1 MRSERG
7 TIPVLAPEV
16 EYHPGPDYFDRVRL
30 PRGPHSL
37 GFSLA
42 GLDLKLSGLSSSD
55 RDLIRSRYGCF
66 IREEGSHGAGEIE
79 IVEAEVPGFLK
90 PRNAAAGEP
99 EYYRLEQAWSDDRLV
114 CYSYEFA
121 GWFDPQ
127 RRSGK
132 LALARLD
139 EGPLHR
145 AFENFLRVVAAHW
158 FLRRGSLLIHASGV
172 VRGGGAYLFFGPSG
186 AGKTTVTL
194 LSEGDLIL
202 GDDLILLQPNGES
215 FEACSVPFRGVYREP
230 PATDRA
236 FPLAA
241 AYRLIQD
248 RRDFVEEMPA
258 SRAAAELMA
267 SLPFVM
273 EGAGGLRAVEIA
285 ALLARRTPVHRLH
298 FRKSSEFWSVV
309 RPEGDKS

>member
-1 MRSERG
+1 M
-7 TIPVLAPEV
+7 APEV
-16 EYHPGPDYFDRVRL
+16 EYHPGPDYFDRVCL
-30 PRGPHSL
+30 SRGPHSL
-37 GFSLA
+37 RFTLA
-42 GLDLKLSGLSSSD
+42 GLDLKLSGLSTSD

-66 IREEGSHGAGEIE
+66 IRDEAASGAGEIE

-90 PRNAAAGEP
+90 PRGKAEEP
-99 EYYRLEQAWSDDRLV
+99 EYYRLEQTWSDERLV

-121 GWFDPQ
+121 GWFDPL
-127 RRSGK
+127 RRCGK
-132 LALARLD
+132 LAIARID

-172 VRGGGAYLFFGPSG
+172 VRGGAAYLFFGPSG

-194 LSEGDLIL
+194 LSEGDLVL
-202 GDDLILLQPNGES
+202 GDDLILLQPDGER

-248 RRDFVEEMPA
+248 RRDFVEEIPA
-258 SRAAAELMA
+258 SRATAELMA

-273 EGAGGLRAVEIA
+273 EGEGGGRAVEIA
-285 ALLARRTPVHRLH
+285 ARLARHAPVHRLH
-298 FRKSSEFWSVV
+298 FRKSAEFWSVI

>member
-1 MRSERG
+1 
-7 TIPVLAPEV
+7 LAPEV
-16 EYHPGPDYFDRVRL
+16 EYHPGPDYFTRVGV

-42 GLDLKLSGLSSSD
+42 GLDLKFSGLSSSD
-55 RDLIRSRYGCF
+55 RDLVRSRYGCF
-66 IREEGSHGAGEIE
+66 IREEAAPGAGEID

-90 PRNAAAGEP
+90 PQPTAAGEV
-99 EYYRLEQAWSDDRLV
+99 EYYRLEQVWSDERLI

-121 GWFDPQ
+121 GWFDAS
-127 RRSGK
+127 RHCGK
-132 LALARLD
+132 LAIARL
-139 EGPLHR
+139 EGDPLHR

-172 VRGGGAYLFFGPSG
+172 VRGGAAYLFFGPSG

-194 LSEGDLIL
+194 QSEGDLIL
-202 GDDLILLQPNGES
+202 GDDLILLQAKGEA
-215 FEACSVPFRGVYREP
+215 FEACSVPFRGLYREAP
-230 PATDRA
+230 ETDRA

-248 RRDFVEEMPA
+248 REDFVEEIPA

-273 EGAGGLRAVEIA
+273 EGEGGGRAVEIA
-285 ALLARRTPVHRLH
+285 ARLARVVPVHRLH
-298 FRKSSEFWSVV
+298 LRKSPGFWSVI
-309 RPEGDKS
+309 RPQEGKP